1 MPEAPEL
8 EVIREFLASHVVGLS
23 LTCASEHR
31 PLVMRNLI
39 DAPFGQDA
47 PGRSIDAV
55 RRRGKTL
62 LIDLSGDRLILIVPM
77 LAGGVRYCP
86 AKERIRAS
94 TCVTFTLSNGFEL
107 RYFDQKRM
115 GMVYYLRSDQEGDV
129 PRLND
134 LGPDVLDS
142 PLPLEA
148 FRERLKP
155 FRGEI
160 KGVLT
165 RGRAVSGIGN
175 AYADEIL
182 FAAGIFPFK
191 KRTRLSQ
198 DEISRLH
205 EAVYEVPARAVET
218 LRERVGDAIHKKIR
232 GFLRIHG
239 KTGEPCPICGGTI
252 TSITANQRLTNY
264 CRRCQ
269 PGSLFAK
276 R

>member
-8 EVIREFLASHVVGLS
+8 EVIREFLASRVAGLA
-23 LTCASEHR
+23 LTSASEHS

-47 PGRSIDAV
+47 PGRSIDAA

-62 LIDLSGDRLILIVPM
+62 LIDLSGDRLVLIVPM

-86 AKERIRAS
+86 ARERIRAS

-107 RYFDQKRM
+107 RYFEKRM
-115 GMVYYLRSDQEGDV
+115 GVVYYLRSDQKGDV

-142 PLPLEA
+142 PLPLDA

-165 RGRAVSGIGN
+165 RGRAVYGIGN

-182 FAAGIFPFK
+182 FAAGNLPVQEAD
-191 KRTRLSQ
+191 TPLSGRDQ
-198 DEISRLH
+198 P
-205 EAVYEVPARAVET
+205 PA
-218 LRERVGDAIHKKIR
+218 
-232 GFLRIHG
+232 
-239 KTGEPCPICGGTI
+239 
-252 TSITANQRLTNY
+252 
-264 CRRCQ
+264 
-269 PGSLFAK
+269 
-276 R
+276 